1 MATHQN
7 QSEPISC
14 TFKVPDHLDC
24 VVIELQGQK
33 IRFSNIMDPENAYLR
48 TSSSLTGN
56 EEGHVGDI
64 TYQPLSVRQCKAA
77 LVHYYKNHVQPQID
91 HPDKDSDNFFWA
103 WMLAALPHKLQGW
116 NKEAWKRAFANE

>member
-1 MATHQN
+1 MTTHQN

-14 TFKVPDHLDC
+14 TFKVPDNPNC

-33 IRFSNIMDPENAYLR
+33 IIFRNILDPENAYIRSGRLN
-48 TSSSLTGN
+48 GN

-64 TYQPLSVRQCKAA
+64 TYTPLSVRQCKAA
-77 LVHYYKNHVQPQID
+77 VVHYYKNNVKPQID

-103 WMLAALPHKLQGW
+103 WLLAALPHKLPNW
-116 NKEAWKRAFANE
+116 NKEAWKRAFADE